1 MERELWL
8 ALYQFV
14 SHSRVRGKG
23 WLYSTAEIVMV
34 YFWAVVHDRP
44 MYWAVDKCNWPE
56 DLCPNV
62 LPSQSQ
68 LSRRLRGPDVVE
80 MMTEIENQ
88 FSAMVGAEQRLI
100 RIIDGK
106 PLDVSNVSKDADAG
120 YGRSAGGK
128 HKGYKLHVVHA
139 GGPTPLAWGLAPM
152 NTSEKVMAATLIP
165 TLPGEGYLLG
175 DGEFD
180 TNALHDLAHESGHQL
195 VAPKRGKNKG
205 VGHRRHSPYR
215 LRSIELLRSRFG
227 KALFRHRKQIE
238 REFGT
243 LVSFGGGLTCLPAWV
258 RGFRRVRNWVHA
270 KILVNAARWFRT
282 NHFNLPNLLAVA

>member
-1 MERELWL
+1 MDRELWL

-14 SHSRVRGKG
+14 AHSQVQGKG
-23 WLYSTAEIVMV
+23 WLYSTEEIVMV
-34 YFWAVVHDRP
+34 YFWSVVHDRP
-44 MYWAVDKCNWPE
+44 MYWAVDKRNWPD
-56 DLCPNV
+56 DLRPAM
-62 LPSQSQ
+62 LPSQSN
-68 LSRRLRGPDVVE
+68 LSRRMRGPDVVE

-88 FSAMVGAEQRLI
+88 FSAMIGAEQRLI

-120 YGRSAGGK
+120 YGRAAGGK
-128 HKGYKLHVVHA
+128 HKGYKMHVVHA
-139 GGPTPLAWGLAPM
+139 GGPTPLAWGLAAM
-152 NTSEKVMAATLIP
+152 NVSEKKMAAALIP

-175 DGEFD
+175 DGEYD
-180 TNALHDLAHESGHQL
+180 TNNLHDAAHQAGHQL

-205 VGHRRHSPYR
+205 LGHRRHSPYR
-215 LRSIELLRSRFG
+215 LRSIELLQSRFG
-227 KALFRHRKQIE
+227 QALLKCRKQIE

-258 RGFRRVRNWVHA
+258 RGLRRVRNWVHA

-282 NHFNLPNLLAVA
+282 NHFNLLDLLAVA